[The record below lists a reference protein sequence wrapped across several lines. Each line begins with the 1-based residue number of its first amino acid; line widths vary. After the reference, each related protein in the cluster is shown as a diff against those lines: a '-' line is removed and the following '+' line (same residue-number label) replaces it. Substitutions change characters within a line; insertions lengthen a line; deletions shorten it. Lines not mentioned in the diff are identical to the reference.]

1 VTPKPPSAWRLTPL
15 AVGTFEL
22 AYLAY
27 FSHIGKSGNSNLQAL
42 AYLSGILVMMS
53 GLVAAGPWLTM
64 VVSRVAA
71 HRARRPATLIA
82 ARRMA
87 DSPQTAFRAVRGLV
101 LAVFVGTCSLAV
113 ITTVVAY
120 NGGLTASSPSARST
134 VVDQRGPRP
143 DSQMTALPDATAMK
157 LAALPGVTGVALV
170 RVNPDGNQILTS
182 RRGAPPTPGGPA
194 PYVASCAQLVRVPAL
209 GHCPPGA
216 DNVAIDPDYGGAFI
230 QREAPMAERTW
241 PATDITDAQRDALPI
256 DSVVVGTDGS
266 VNAVERVRSVLE
278 AGYPHRWPPQTVSE
292 IRTQNTSKTDAYRQ
306 LADVVILTSLVIAG
320 GGLAVSVAGGL
331 AERKRPFSL
340 LRLSGAPLGVLRRVV
355 AFETAAPL
363 LITAVISAGTGLLAA
378 QLFLRAQLNE
388 TLQPPSAQYYLLLG
402 LGVAASLAI
411 IASTFPLLAR
421 VTGPDTARSE

>member
-1 VTPKPPSAWRLTPL
+1 
-15 AVGTFEL
+15 
-22 AYLAY
+22 
-27 FSHIGKSGNSNLQAL
+27 
-42 AYLSGILVMMS
+42 
-53 GLVAAGPWLTM
+53 
-64 VVSRVAA
+64 
-71 HRARRPATLIA
+71 
-82 ARRMA
+82 
-87 DSPQTAFRAVRGLV
+87 
-101 LAVFVGTCSLAV
+101 
-113 ITTVVAY
+113 
-120 NGGLTASSPSARST
+120 
-134 VVDQRGPRP
+134 
-143 DSQMTALPDATAMK
+143 
-157 LAALPGVTGVALV
+157 
-170 RVNPDGNQILTS
+170 
-182 RRGAPPTPGGPA
+182 
-194 PYVASCAQLVRVPAL
+194 
-209 GHCPPGA
+209 
-216 DNVAIDPDYGGAFI
+216 
-230 QREAPMAERTW
+230 MAERTW

-320 GGLAVSVAGGL
+320 GGLAVSVAGSL